1 MKNITNSLI
10 KAIQYEEIK
19 LHEGK
24 DEERPFFHISAPV
37 GWLNDP
43 NGFSVFRGEYHLFYQ
58 YHPYATEWGPM
69 HWGHMKTR
77 DFIKWTRLPVALAPD
92 QTYDKDGCFSGSA
105 IEFDNKHILAYT
117 SVTDDVTDDGV
128 HRIRQTQSLAIG
140 DGLTYTK
147 LPENPV
153 ITGEILGESCS
164 KEDFRDPKL
173 FFQDGFFYM
182 LTANRSVDSS
192 GQLLLFQSKDLVSW
206 CNLGAIEQPERKL
219 GKMWE
224 CPDLFKLG
232 EQTVLLASIQ
242 EMEAEGLEFH
252 SGNNTL
258 YFFGDFKENK
268 FRRKKTGVLDYGLDF
283 YAAQTIRALDGRR
296 IMIAWMQS
304 WDTRLLPEH
313 LKWNGMMT
321 LPRELSLNGGR
332 LCQKP
337 VHEIENYWGKEVH
350 YQNQYIEKL
359 QQYPE
364 IQGRSFDLTVTIL
377 GGSYR
382 YIEIRLAKKENK
394 YLSILYL
401 PELNILRIDR
411 KFTALIRDYVT
422 ERCIDLEPVE
432 NKVTLRILMD
442 RYSVE
447 VFANHGEKVMT
458 MLYHM
463 DSEAKD
469 IEFYSQGGCLV
480 DINYHSIVL

>member
-1 MKNITNSLI
+1 
-10 KAIQYEEIK
+10 
-19 LHEGK
+19 
-24 DEERPFFHISAPV
+24 
-37 GWLNDP
+37 
-43 NGFSVFRGEYHLFYQ
+43 
-58 YHPYATEWGPM
+58 
-69 HWGHMKTR
+69 
-77 DFIKWTRLPVALAPD
+77 
-92 QTYDKDGCFSGSA
+92 
-105 IEFDNKHILAYT
+105 
-117 SVTDDVTDDGV
+117 
-128 HRIRQTQSLAIG
+128 
-140 DGLTYTK
+140 
-147 LPENPV
+147 
-153 ITGEILGESCS
+153 
-164 KEDFRDPKL
+164 
-173 FFQDGFFYM
+173 
-182 LTANRSVDSS
+182 
-192 GQLLLFQSKDLVSW
+192 
-206 CNLGAIEQPERKL
+206 
-219 GKMWE
+219 
-224 CPDLFKLG
+224 
-232 EQTVLLASIQ
+232 
-242 EMEAEGLEFH
+242 
-252 SGNNTL
+252 
-258 YFFGDFKENK
+258 
-268 FRRKKTGVLDYGLDF
+268 
-283 YAAQTIRALDGRR
+283 
-296 IMIAWMQS
+296 
-304 WDTRLLPEH
+304 
-313 LKWNGMMT
+313 MMT